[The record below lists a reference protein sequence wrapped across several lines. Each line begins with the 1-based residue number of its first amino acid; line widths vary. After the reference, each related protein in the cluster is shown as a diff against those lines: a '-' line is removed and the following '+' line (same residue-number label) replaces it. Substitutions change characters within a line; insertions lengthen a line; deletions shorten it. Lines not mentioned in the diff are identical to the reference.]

1 MFRFSNLGKK
11 LTLAA
16 LISMSMLAP
25 VNAKEVYSFGVV
37 PQFEARKLSEIWV
50 PILDQLEQR
59 TGVEFQMVGSP
70 RIPEFEQA
78 FTNGDFD
85 FAYMNPYHALMAFS
99 AQGYTPLVNDG
110 GRELFGIL
118 VVQKDSPIQ
127 SASELGGKKLAFPAP
142 NALGAS
148 LLMRA
153 DLDTIFKVKFST
165 SYVSTHSSAYLNV
178 ALGEADAAG
187 GVMGTFRAQPAEIR
201 DKLRII
207 YETRKVPPHPVVVHP
222 RVPKEVQEKVRQAF
236 LDMAA
241 TDEGAELLS
250 KIPIRAATSVN
261 EESFYSLREMNLE
274 NYLVKSSE

>member
-1 MFRFSNLGKK
+1 MFRFSNLGRK
-11 LTLAA
+11 LSLAA

-25 VNAKEVYSFGVV
+25 VNAKDVYSFGVV

-78 FTNGDFD
+78 FLNGEFD
-85 FAYMNPYHALMAFS
+85 FAYMNPYHSLMAFS
-99 AQGYTPLVNDG
+99 AQGYRPLVNDG
-110 GRELFGIL
+110 GRMLFGIL

-127 SASELGGKKLAFPAP
+127 SAAELDGKKLVFPAP

-153 DLDTIFKVKFST
+153 DLDTIFKVTFKT
-165 SYVSTHSSAYLNV
+165 NYVSTHSSAYLNV

-201 DKLRII
+201 DRLRII
-207 YETRKVPPHPVVVHP
+207 YQTRKVPPHPVVVHP

-241 TDEGAELLS
+241 TQEGAELLS
-250 KIPIRAATSVN
+250 KIPMRAATSVD